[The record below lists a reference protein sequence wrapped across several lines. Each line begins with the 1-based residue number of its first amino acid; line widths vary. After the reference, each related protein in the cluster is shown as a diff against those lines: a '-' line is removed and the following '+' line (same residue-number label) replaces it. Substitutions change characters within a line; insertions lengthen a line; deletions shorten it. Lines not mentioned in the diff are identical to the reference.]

1 MTRGNAQVIQMAA
14 KLYDARDSAKVLLAE
29 RYFPRVDQFQ
39 ERIRNAMKASGR
51 EEMEV
56 AIHMADALAKA
67 GCGMDSIVMLAA
79 AVEMIEPSER
89 PQDRSSEEK

>member
-1 MTRGNAQVIQMAA
+1 MSRNEQVIQMAS
-14 KLYDARDSAKVLLAE
+14 KLYDARSSAKVLLAE
-29 RYFPRVDQFQ
+29 RYFPRVDAFQ

-56 AIHMADALAKA
+56 AIHMADVLAKA
-67 GCGMDSIVMLAA
+67 GCGLDSIVMLAA

-89 PQDRSSEEK
+89 PPANDGEK

>member
-1 MTRGNAQVIQMAA
+1 MSRSNAQVIQMAA

-29 RYFPRVDQFQ
+29 RYFPRIDAFQ
-39 ERIRNAMKASGR
+39 ERIRNAMRASGA
-51 EEMEV
+51 EEMVV
-56 AIHMADALAKA
+56 AIRMADALAKA

-89 PQDRSSEEK
+89 PEEK